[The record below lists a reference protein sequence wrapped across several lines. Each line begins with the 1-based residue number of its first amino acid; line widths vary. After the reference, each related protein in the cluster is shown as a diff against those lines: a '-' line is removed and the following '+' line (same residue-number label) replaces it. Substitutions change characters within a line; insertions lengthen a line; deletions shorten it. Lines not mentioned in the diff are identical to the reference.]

1 MDPYGALAFEYIN
14 NENNVYNTVYNSVSY
29 QKELTYLAYGIG
41 FNCIELWIALKMRG

>member
-1 MDPYGALAFEYIN
+1 MVHWHLNISTN

-41 FNCIELWIALKMRG
+41 FNCIEL